1 MHTKQLRQVDL
12 NLLVVFKVLSEE
24 RNVSRAARR
33 LGLSQP
39 AATRALGRLRDMF
52 KDDLLVRVSGTYE
65 LTPKGQLLQQE
76 LETTLPGL
84 DRLLTGGEFSPAQE
98 TIRFRLVG
106 SDYAS
111 HTIAVPLAKYLLAAG
126 EGLSFHMSPMHG
138 NVLDDLSRGKLDL
151 LLHPDDGQV
160 PPRFE
165 RQGLFE
171 EDFVCVVDR
180 RAPYGSSLT
189 LEQYLEAKHIAVSI
203 FSGIQTL
210 PDQSLAASG
219 LKRQAAF
226 TVPYFN
232 VATQGVVGTALIATV
247 PKRMASSGR
256 WNSEIKILKAPKPM
270 RRFTYFMWWHPRL
283 SSDAAQIWLRNAVAG
298 VAAAL

>member
-1 MHTKQLRQVDL
+1 
-12 NLLVVFKVLSEE
+12 
-24 RNVSRAARR
+24 
-33 LGLSQP
+33 
-39 AATRALGRLRDMF
+39 MF

-84 DRLLTGGEFSPAQE
+84 DRLLTGGEFLPAQE
-98 TIRFRLVG
+98 TIRFRLMG

-126 EGLSFHMSPMHG
+126 EGLSFDMSPLHG
-138 NVLDDLSRGKLDL
+138 SVLDDLSRGKLDL

-165 RQGLFE
+165 RKALFE
-171 EDFVCVVDR
+171 DEFVCVVDR
-180 RAPYGSSLT
+180 EAPYGSSLR
-189 LEQYLEAKHIAVSI
+189 LEQYLEATHIAVSI
-203 FSGIQTL
+203 FDGVQTL

-219 LKRQAAF
+219 LKRKAAF

-232 VATQGVVGTALIATV
+232 VAMQGVVGTALIATI
-247 PKRMASSGR
+247 PRRMASSGR
-256 WNSEIKILKAPKPM
+256 WNSAIKILKAPKPM
-270 RRFTYFMWWHPRL
+270 KKFTYFMWWHPRL
-283 SSDAAQIWLRNAVAG
+283 SSDAAHTWLRESVQKITRD
-298 VAAAL
+298 L